1 MNNHDLVNKDL
12 AYVWHPFTQMGVYS
26 KTDPIIIEKGKG
38 SYLYDTKGNRYLD
51 GYASLWVNAHG
62 HRNKQLNKAIQ
73 KQLNKISHSTLL
85 GSSNIPSIEL
95 AEKLIDITPQKLTKV
110 FYSDTGSAS
119 VEIAIKMAYQYWK
132 NIDKHKYSKKNKFLT
147 LHNGYHGDTLGAVSV
162 GGIDSFHKIFKDL
175 IFENIQVESPSLYQS
190 NYKNEDE
197 MMQAILKQIETILI
211 SRADEIAGFVIEP
224 LIQGATGLFVHPQG
238 FLKAVERLCRQY
250 DILLIC
256 DEVAVGFGRTGEM
269 FACNH
274 EDVQPDIMCLGKA
287 ITGGYLPL
295 AATLTSQHIYNAFLS
310 DRHEEK
316 TFFHGHT
323 YTGNQIVCSV
333 ALESIKLF
341 EQQKLIS
348 HIQKTSKILSEKLFE
363 LKDHK
368 HVGDIRGRG
377 LMFGVELVSDKA
389 YKTPLDI
396 ERVEEIISQC
406 KSKGL
411 MIRNLENVITFV
423 PVLNMSVKEI
433 KKMTNIFKKVLIS
446 TLSKTNDTQH

>member
-38 SYLYDTKGNRYLD
+38 SYLYDTKGNKYLD

-190 NYKNEDE
+190 NYKSENE

-238 FLKAVERLCRQY
+238 FLKAVEHLCRQY

-295 AATLTSQHIYNAFLS
+295 AATLTSQRIYNAFLS
-310 DRHEEK
+310 DRHEEE

-389 YKTPLDI
+389 YKTPLDV

-406 KSKGL
+406 KTKGL